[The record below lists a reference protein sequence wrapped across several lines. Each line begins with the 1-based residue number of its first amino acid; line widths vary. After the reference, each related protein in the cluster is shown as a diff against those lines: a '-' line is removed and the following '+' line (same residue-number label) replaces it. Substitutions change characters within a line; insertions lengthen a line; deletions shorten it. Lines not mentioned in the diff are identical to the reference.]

1 MSTLLSKRRARGS
14 NGTLAICVF
23 AAVTVASATWT
34 AEARANPFGYREH
47 DGFYLRLS
55 GGAGALAVDR
65 STESEGPQNSLVY
78 GDSSSVGSWFEG
90 YTDDSPGRGRVQG
103 MAGLGP
109 VHGEGGHSARGLED
123 QVAVGHG
130 GYDRSR

>member
-1 MSTLLSKRRARGS
+1 MTTETASREIVVIGAGIVGMACASYIQRAGHR
-14 NGTLAICVF
+14 
-23 AAVTVASATWT
+23 VTVL
-34 AEARANPFGYREH
+34 
-47 DGFYLRLS
+47 D
-55 GGAGALAVDR
+55 
-65 STESEGPQNSLVY
+65 
-78 GDSSSVGSWFEG
+78 
-90 YTDDSPGRGRVQG
+90 RGRVQG